1 MAEFDELVQSTTQ
14 ERNDLVAK
22 IEELEGEKNGLID
35 LNNARRAD
43 ISSTTETLHKTI
55 RQKDEANMSL
65 ARANQEIQSLTAQL
79 SQTQNTLSIRVRELN
94 ETTDRLKQKY
104 ADHEELGSRTTEER
118 ERLESNIKDL
128 EGEREDLT
136 ARLNRANIEI

>member
-104 ADHEELGSRTTEER
+104 ADHEEG
-118 ERLESNIKDL
+118 K
-128 EGEREDLT
+128 
-136 ARLNRANIEI
+136 